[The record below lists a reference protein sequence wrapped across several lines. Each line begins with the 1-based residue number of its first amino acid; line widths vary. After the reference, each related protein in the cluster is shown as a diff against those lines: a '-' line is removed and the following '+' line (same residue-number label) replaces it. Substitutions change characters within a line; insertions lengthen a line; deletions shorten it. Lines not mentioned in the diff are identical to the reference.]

1 MIMKYYINRI
11 VYYSIFIILFL
22 LILILLKILETIMN
36 IIFYFVTNNIE
47 NIQRKDIIYFF

>member
-1 MIMKYYINRI
+1 MKYYINRI